1 MTHTP
6 SIGGAERR
14 ARKRAS
20 SWSKVSWRED
30 GFDIRRGVV
39 LRQGAAPNLCGKEGG
54 VSS

>member
-14 ARKRAS
+14 AG

-30 GFDIRRGVV
+30 GFDIRRDVV